1 VSWKKTDDTY
11 NCFLRTD
18 VKNLSVMSA
27 ILLHDISIFFLTNI
41 FSLATYKVL

>member
-1 VSWKKTDDTY
+1 MKKKQIILITVFFTY
-11 NCFLRTD
+11 RRQ
-18 VKNLSVMSA
+18 KNLSVMSA